1 MQNRERY
8 NSGWCQ
14 KNNCST
20 KALVN
25 SSHDQKLEDILNLP
39 NVKEAF
45 KQVDDKESKREGKD
59 RQAPKN
65 VDPKTAAALKAS
77 YAEFDKIEKALPQVK
92 GLGELSDLELDKLA
106 VEAEESYKNLMD
118 LGMNVDSRYSGRI
131 FEVAS
136 TMLRNAIDAKSSK
149 IDKKLKMVELQ
160 LKKMKLDKDGGGDTT
175 EAVESEGF
183 VISDRNELMKK
194 LMKKD

>member
-1 MQNRERY
+1 M
-8 NSGWCQ
+8 
-14 KNNCST
+14 T
-20 KALVN
+20 K
-25 SSHDQKLEDILNLP
+25 KLEDILNLP

-45 KQVDDKESKREGKD
+45 KEVDAKEKEKNSKDTVNGKS
-59 RQAPKN
+59 KN
-65 VDPKTAAALKAS
+65 LDPNTHKNLQKS
-77 YAEFDKIEKALPQVK
+77 YAEFDKVAAALPQVQ

-160 LKKMKLDKDGGGDTT
+160 LKKMKLDKDGDKDTGPI
-175 EAVESEGF
+175 EAQDGF

-194 LMKKD
+194 LLKKD

>member
-1 MQNRERY
+1 M
-8 NSGWCQ
+8 
-14 KNNCST
+14 T
-20 KALVN
+20 K
-25 SSHDQKLEDILNLP
+25 KLEDILNLP

-45 KQVDDKESKREGKD
+45 AKVDEKEKVKEAKNNGTS
-59 RQAPKN
+59 APKN
-65 VDPKTAAALKAS
+65 VDPQTATALEKTYK
-77 YAEFDKIEKALPQVK
+77 EFDKISASLPAVK

-106 VEAEESYKNLMD
+106 GEAEDSYKNLMD

-136 TMLRNAIDAKSSK
+136 TMLRNAIDAKGSK

-160 LKKMKLDKDGGGDTT
+160 LKKMKIDQTDGKDGGP
-175 EAVESEGF
+175 VEESDGF

-194 LMKKD
+194 LLKKD

>member
-1 MQNRERY
+1 M
-8 NSGWCQ
+8 
-14 KNNCST
+14 T
-20 KALVN
+20 K
-25 SSHDQKLEDILNLP
+25 KLEEILNLP

-45 KQVDDKESKREGKD
+45 KEVDEKEKAKESKESANGKS
-59 RQAPKN
+59 KN
-65 VDPKTAAALKAS
+65 LDPETQKNLQKS
-77 YAEFDKIEKALPQVK
+77 YAEFDKIAAALPQVK

-160 LKKMKLDKDGGGDTT
+160 LKKQKMDQGNKDDIGT
-175 EAVESEGF
+175 EVQDGF

-194 LMKKD
+194 LLKKD